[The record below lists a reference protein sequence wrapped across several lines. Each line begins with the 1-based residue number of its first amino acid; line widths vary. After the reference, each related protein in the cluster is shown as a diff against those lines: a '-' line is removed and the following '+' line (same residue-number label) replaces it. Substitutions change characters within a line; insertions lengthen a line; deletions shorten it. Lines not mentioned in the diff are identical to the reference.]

1 MNLSKLATLVSLFLY
16 GPAASDS
23 RTMTANEFIEDLPEG
38 AVIYDPAVY
47 IRNFIPEIT
56 YSPSVGFTVTN
67 FSALLSAT
75 NTTPDKWSIGILY
88 YHKSIHRSSKARFNN
103 DGIRH
108 FRTTW
113 DKFSDDETEGYH
125 KGNADIKITSSNG
138 VVSNSNIQ
146 AMSISGD
153 DALKGQTT
161 VLLGVR
167 IRYNKNI
174 AYRSKY
180 SNRLYQPGTST
191 YYPTANYIQ

>member
-1 MNLSKLATLVSLFLY
+1 
-16 GPAASDS
+16 
-23 RTMTANEFIEDLPEG
+23 MTANEFIEDLPEG

-88 YHKSIHRSSKARFNN
+88 YHKSIHRSSKARFSN

-113 DKFSDDETEGYH
+113 DKFSDDGTEGYH

-153 DALKGQTT
+153 DGFKGQTT

-167 IRYNKNI
+167 IRYDSNVS
-174 AYRSKY
+174 YRSRY

-191 YYPTANYIQ
+191 YYPTSNYIQ